1 MARMPATQRA
11 AKQKVRQKIN
21 RDTAREKLRPSRDDI
36 ARLLLWQ
43 MITGVSENRP
53 DRREVLDRLR
63 NEIVDGLETQG
74 FDVRESE
81 DAFENLVTKYVSG
94 PSPFRPKRHLQKNA
108 GGSGAGCAVL
118 HLVWMP

>member
-21 RDTAREKLRPSRDDI
+21 RDTAREKLRPSRDDT

-63 NEIVDGLETQG
+63 NEIVDGLERKG
-74 FDVRESE
+74 FDVREGE
-81 DAFENLVTKYVSG
+81 DAFENLVTRLHQLAG
-94 PSPFRPKRHLQKNA
+94 PARRFRKLA
-108 GGSGAGCAVL
+108 AIG
-118 HLVWMP
+118 